1 MQTLDEQVLGRLCEW
16 LQGGSPA
23 WLCTIIAT
31 SGSSPRPVGSLFAC
45 NQQGVTVGSL
55 SGGCVE
61 EELIARLCSAALEAE
76 PESDLRAIQ
85 VLEYGVSAAENERLG
100 LPCGGRLW
108 VLVEAME
115 ASALPHISELYS
127 SVQER
132 RYQLREVSVA
142 QGSRRL
148 STVTGYARPQF
159 KDDCLRQVFGPRYR
173 MLLIGAGQLA
183 QTVAELAVAMDY
195 QVLVC
200 DPRPQL
206 LAQWAGV
213 PVQLLGGMPDDA
225 VRAHATDQDCI
236 VLTLTHDPRIDDMA
250 LMQALQQDLFYVGA
264 LGSLR
269 TSAARRERLLQLDIS
284 EQQLA
289 RLHAPVGLDI
299 GSKTPMEIA
308 VSIIAQLTQLRAA
321 RARQLP

>member
-1 MQTLDEQVLGRLCEW
+1 MQTLDEEVLGRLCEW
-16 LQGGSPA
+16 LQVGTRA
-23 WLCTIIAT
+23 WLCTIVAT
-31 SGSSPRPVGSLFAC
+31 SGSSPRPLGSLFAC

-61 EELIARLCSAALEAE
+61 EELLARLCGAA
-76 PESDLRAIQ
+76 PELLVTQ
-85 VLEYGVSAAENERLG
+85 VLEYGVSAVENERLG

-108 VLVEAME
+108 VLVEPMQ
-115 ASALPHISELYS
+115 ASALAHISELYS
-127 SVQER
+127 AVQER
-132 RYQLREVSVA
+132 RYLLREVSVV
-142 QGSRRL
+142 QGSYRL
-148 STVTGYARPQF
+148 SAVAGYSRPQYSEQ
-159 KDDCLRQVFGPRYR
+159 CLRQVFGPRYR

-183 QTVAELAVAMDY
+183 QTLAELAVAMDY

-206 LAQWAGV
+206 LAQWAGP

-225 VRAHATDQDCI
+225 VRSHATDKDCI

-250 LMQALQQDLFYVGA
+250 LMQALQQELFYVGA

-284 EQQLA
+284 AQQLA
-289 RLHAPVGLDI
+289 HLHAPVGLAI

-321 RARQLP
+321 RLGGQP